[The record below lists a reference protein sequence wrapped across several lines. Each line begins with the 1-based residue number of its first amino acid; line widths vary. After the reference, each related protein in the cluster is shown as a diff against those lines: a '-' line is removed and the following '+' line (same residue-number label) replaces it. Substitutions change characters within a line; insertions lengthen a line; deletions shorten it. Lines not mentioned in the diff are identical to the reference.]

1 MRTKPALKLSELQ
14 AVERDFAFIVD
25 AGIQAETLLK
35 AVRGSDKALIARAS
49 VFDVFSGPG
58 IPEGK
63 KSLAISV
70 RLEPS
75 QQTLTDAEIEAVAK
89 KIVAAA
95 EKACGATLR
104 A

>member
-1 MRTKPALKLSELQ
+1 
-14 AVERDFAFIVD
+14 
-25 AGIQAETLLK
+25 
-35 AVRGSDKALIARAS
+35 
-49 VFDVFSGPG
+49 
-58 IPEGK
+58 
-63 KSLAISV
+63 LAISV
-70 RLEPS
+70 RLEPQ